1 MPNKY
6 ISQPPTE
13 VMRARLKV
21 LLENVN
27 YLYTSKET
35 VLEEDIV
42 NAYHTAMDI
51 FLQSLDGSICGAVA
65 KILKGSPADP
75 FHYNVFTRSIQKDLE
90 ALFAETGA
98 LDKLIVATFNSV
110 IAEREQVIQVSR
122 RVSDKLGTYL
132 LYADPTL
139 GGGYFFGDSFNGA
152 ENIEVGSDLLDTDEC
167 FLGQNE
173 GVILLPL
180 DGDPDKPKIKSYT
193 INKPSN
199 GTAGNNYETDVL
211 GKDEI
216 EAIGDSEPNTWY
228 EYEKVTAYES
238 DTPLILDITIALDE
252 ISVINHIHLN
262 PINFGTPTP
271 VTITTLETSKDGLEY
286 MSVKDEVP
294 IKDFVSEEEEN
305 VFDLS
310 PATAKFAGQGFYS
323 FLPRKAQ
330 FVHVVL
336 EQHTPYAIT
345 TTNGTRLRY
354 AIGVR
359 DIDILGRKFKPEG
372 SLISVPISL
381 EEEARKVALW
391 ASENP
396 VEVSTL
402 SDITH
407 AISENDGATWR
418 AIQPQRRSG
427 FTTPEVINYNT
438 IANGAIETDI
448 PVETL
453 RHKISMTRNTD
464 AFSGDVTLKEE
475 KETQIDVLN
484 VPTGGDFSF
493 TTSQQPIKETVRVI
507 LPFYGS
513 WSCPTD
519 RYGSTVAGNSTPMDL
534 DFLEFNVDVPPV
546 GTLRYKL
553 PFKKIP
559 NLPEHIRVFVNGEQI
574 EYCGKTDE
582 ALGNVS
588 GGDSYTSYTVV
599 DSDSKVYFLN
609 KGGAEI
615 QFGYT
620 DSTGTQRGFLPPT
633 GAKIQICLDGD
644 NPRLELTDKGYVL
657 MLTTS
662 SDGFKENISLIS
674 MDNLS
679 SAEATDYAIELPAG
693 RDKILI
699 SLPQKTKISSMSG
712 EAGLEYLSPAGGITD
727 TASTTEDA
735 NLESSLNI
743 PQSYLMT
750 DVSDTADPLE
760 DELDTV
766 AMSVVVESTDGS
778 IPPVFI
784 DDLTAWGIVE
794 YSLTTGLPL
803 TSGQQ
808 FTDKKEY
815 IDGRQE
821 LMTWT
826 GSVWQQNENAYSFD
840 ASSGIVYT
848 GSVPLTD
855 RRTMFYCKRLT
866 VTEVPAKKW
875 EYYKTTVH
883 GRMNTQKIVIDPAYV
898 KTQTRVLA
906 VDGTS
911 TSVNSV
917 ELIGAQTASH
927 SWFKQRL
934 VKGTVVIDHSL
945 FPDNVKITE
954 VPYIDGTTELNDV
967 VQIENEAITFTSA
980 GGSLYTYQLGS
991 INTAQTLVGQPG
1003 FAAVRSVTNPVTQ
1016 ESLFVTYVAGTPSS
1030 PGQWTY
1036 TIDGS
1041 GNCIVTIYVHSS
1053 INPTTRS
1060 HVVTYKYS
1068 VSDPGIDMSGLYSI
1082 DYETGTIHFAAPI
1095 TLTGNIQYE
1104 VSAYTAFYNMAD
1116 IVSDGD
1122 IDNIDE
1128 EGMKITISTSLGM
1141 RFLKMSTAM
1150 KARPAFAKVVY
1161 DYYKKSSESLI
1172 DLEPYFSPICKD
1184 IALKAITVS
1193 TIEEL

>member
-27 YLYTSKET
+27 YMYTSKET

-42 NAYHTAMDI
+42 NAYHTAMDL
-51 FLQSLDGSICGAVA
+51 FLKSLDGSVCGAVA

-75 FHYNVFTRSIQKDLE
+75 FHYNVFTSSINKDLE

-98 LDKLIVATFNSV
+98 LDKLIVSTFNSI
-110 IAEREQVIQVSR
+110 IAEREQVIQTSK

-139 GGGYFFGDSFNGA
+139 GGGYFFGDSFNSPDH
-152 ENIEVGSDLLDTDEC
+152 IEVGSDLLDTDEC

-199 GTAGNNYETDVL
+199 GTPGNNYETSVL

-216 EAIGDSEPNTWY
+216 EAIGDGEPNTWY

-238 DTPLILDITIALDE
+238 NTPLVLDLTIALDG
-252 ISVINHIHLN
+252 ISVINHINVN

-271 VTITTLETSKDGLEY
+271 INITVLETSKDGLEY
-286 MSVKDEVP
+286 LSIKDEVP
-294 IKDFVSEEEEN
+294 IKDFVSEEEDN

-310 PATAKFAGQGFYS
+310 PATAKYAGQGFYS

-330 FVHVVL
+330 FVHIVL
-336 EQHTPYAIT
+336 EQHTPYAINT
-345 TTNGTRLRY
+345 SNGPRLRY
-354 AIGVR
+354 AIGLR
-359 DIDILGRKFKPEG
+359 DINILGRKFKPEG
-372 SLISVPISL
+372 SIISAPISIG
-381 EEEARKVALW
+381 EEARKIALW

-427 FTTPEVINYNT
+427 FTTPEVIDYNT
-438 IANGAIETDI
+438 IAEGAIETNI
-448 PVETL
+448 PVETI
-453 RHKISMTRNTD
+453 RHKISMKRNTE
-464 AFSGDVTLKEE
+464 AFSGNVTLKEE
-475 KETQIDVLN
+475 KETQVDVLN
-484 VPTGGDFSF
+484 VPVGGDFSL
-493 TTSQQPIKETVRVI
+493 TTTHQPIKETVRVI
-507 LPFYGS
+507 MPFYGS

-519 RYGSTVAGNSTPMDL
+519 RYGTSIAGKSTPMDL

-546 GTLRYKL
+546 GTLRYQL

-574 EYCGKTDE
+574 EYCGKTED
-582 ALGNVS
+582 ALGVTA
-588 GGDSYTSYTVV
+588 GIDSYTSYSEV
-599 DSDSKVYFLN
+599 DEDSKVYFLN
-609 KGGAEI
+609 KGGSEI
-615 QFGYT
+615 QFGFT

-657 MLTTS
+657 LLTAS
-662 SDGFKENISLIS
+662 SDGFKENVNIIS

-679 SAEATDYAIELPAG
+679 ESEAIDHSIELPAG
-693 RDKILI
+693 RDKVEVSKPSTSTL
-699 SLPQKTKISSMSG
+699 SSING
-712 EAGLEYLSPAGGITD
+712 GRGLSYNSRVGTSSVSS
-727 TASTTEDA
+727 STQAKVST
-735 NLESSLNI
+735 SVLNI
-743 PQSYLMT
+743 PQIKLMKKVG
-750 DVSDTADPLE
+750 DSSDSGE
-760 DELDTV
+760 EELNV
-766 AMSVVVESTDGS
+766 IAKSIVIEGS
-778 IPPVFI
+778 EGMLPPVFLE
-784 DDLTAWGIVE
+784 DSSTWRIVE
-794 YSLTTGLPL
+794 YDLITGLPL

-808 FTDKKEY
+808 FTDKKDY

-826 GSVWQQNENAYSFD
+826 GLEWEKNENAYSFD

-855 RRTMFYCKRLT
+855 RRTIFHCKRLE
-866 VTEVPAKKW
+866 VTQVPPDKW
-875 EYYKTTVH
+875 EYYRTTVH
-883 GRMNTQKIVIDPAYV
+883 GRINTQKIVIDPSYV

-911 TSVNSV
+911 TPISSVS
-917 ELIGAQTASH
+917 LISSQEPEH

-934 VKGTVVIDHSL
+934 VKGTVILDQSL
-945 FPDNVKITE
+945 FGDSTKITE
-954 VPYIDGTTELNDV
+954 VPYIDGVSELSDV
-967 VQIENEAITFTSA
+967 VQINDEPITFTSL
-980 GGSLYTYQLGS
+980 GGNRYSFQLGA
-991 INTAQTLVGQPG
+991 INSTQTLIGQPG
-1003 FAAVRSVTNPVTQ
+1003 FAAIRSVTDPVS
-1016 ESLFVTYVAGTPSS
+1016 EASLFTTYTTSNPSA
-1030 PGQWTY
+1030 PGEWTY
-1036 TIDGS
+1036 SITS
-1041 GNCIVTIYVHSS
+1041 GICTVVLYVHAS
-1053 INPTTRS
+1053 IDPTTRS
-1060 HVVTYKYS
+1060 HVVSYKYS
-1068 VSDPGIDMSGLYSI
+1068 VVDPGIDMSGLYSI
-1082 DYETGTIHFAAPI
+1082 DYETGTIHLAAPI
-1095 TLTGNIQYE
+1095 TLSGNIQYE
-1104 VSAYTAFYNMAD
+1104 LSAYTAFYNIAD
-1116 IVSDGD
+1116 IVNEGD
-1122 IDNIDE
+1122 IKNIDE
-1128 EGMKITISTSLGM
+1128 DGMKITLSTALGM
-1141 RFLKMSTAM
+1141 KFLKMSTAL
-1150 KARPAFAKVVY
+1150 KARPSFLKVVY
-1161 DYYKKSSESLI
+1161 DYYKKSSESLA

-1184 IALKAITVS
+1184 IALKAVTVS